1 MVLLASLVI
10 VEGVT
15 VEEVKIGVVMLV
27 LESVVELLSV
37 VSVKVSVV
45 VSPDIVDGVRVV
57 EVKIGVV
64 KEIDESESV
73 VVSVGVLTDGPSI
86 DVNDVDSVVVSGR
99 RVEDVVVVVSGSP
112 RSVEV
117 SG

>member
-1 MVLLASLVI
+1 M
-10 VEGVT
+10 
-15 VEEVKIGVVMLV
+15 
-27 LESVVELLSV
+27 ESVVELLSV

-73 VVSVGVLTDGPSI
+73 VVSVGVLAGGPSI